1 VNGIFERRNI
11 KNKNPIFNL
20 KSVIGLKN
28 ILGSQFDYQ
37 KIELQMQQFR
47 NIGSFGRM
55 DYLIKAG
62 KVFGNVPYPLLKVH
76 EGNQSYWLET
86 KSFNLL
92 NYYEFVSDTY
102 VTGIFEQKWGGF
114 IFNYLPLIQKLKLR
128 LVSSMKM
135 TYGTLSDNSIRTY
148 QIPKFVRSFNKI
160 PYTELSVGLE
170 NIAQFFRVDVIWR
183 MTHNEGA
190 QFPIGVRGLWT
201 LSF

>member
-1 VNGIFERRNI
+1 
-11 KNKNPIFNL
+11 
-20 KSVIGLKN
+20 
-28 ILGSQFDYQ
+28 
-37 KIELQMQQFR
+37 
-47 NIGSFGRM
+47 
-55 DYLIKAG
+55 
-62 KVFGNVPYPLLKVH
+62 
-76 EGNQSYWLET
+76 
-86 KSFNLL
+86 
-92 NYYEFVSDTY
+92 
-102 VTGIFEQKWGGF
+102 
-114 IFNYLPLIQKLKLR
+114 
-128 LVSSMKM
+128 M